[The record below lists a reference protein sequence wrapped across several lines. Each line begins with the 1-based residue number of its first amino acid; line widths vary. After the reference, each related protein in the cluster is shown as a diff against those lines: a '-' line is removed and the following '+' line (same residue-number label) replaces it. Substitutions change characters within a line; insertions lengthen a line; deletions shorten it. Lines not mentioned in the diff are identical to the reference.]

1 MLSLKRKSDAQPA
14 AAPRWHTNFRNF
26 ERLPDTKVVRTAF
39 FINTAAAAIA
49 LGALL
54 WLGYQEY
61 TNLNIREQIA
71 LAEADIEA
79 NKKQNAEATR
89 LSKQFAEQIKKID
102 EAAVFA
108 AIPIS
113 PVEYAHILGETMPP
127 EILIDYL
134 ETRSVQP
141 AAKTATVY
149 QLRGRVAGSPDQ
161 ASGVAS
167 EYVDTLRAHPRLSEV
182 FEPIN
187 LNKINRDTSGGF
199 LAFEISLTVRPPG
212 KAKK

>member
-39 FINTAAAAIA
+39 FINTAAIAIA

-54 WLGYQEY
+54 WLGYKEY

-71 LAEADIEA
+71 RAEADIEA
-79 NKKQNAEATR
+79 NKKQNADAIR
-89 LSKQFAEQIKKID
+89 LSKQFADLSKKFD
-102 EAAVFA
+102 EAAAFM

-113 PVEYAHILGETMPP
+113 PVEYANILGETMPR
-127 EILIDYL
+127 EILIDFV
-134 ETRSVQP
+134 ETRSVAP
-141 AAKTATVY
+141 AAKTPTVY

-167 EYVDTLRAHPRLSEV
+167 QYVDTLRAQPRLSEV
-182 FEPIN
+182 FEAID
-187 LNKINRDTSGGF
+187 LNKINRDASGGF
-199 LAFEISLTVRPPG
+199 LAFEISLTVKPR
-212 KAKK
+212 K